1 MDHYLIHPD
10 KQGSSTK
17 EEPSSYKFKT
27 DLVKTTF
34 YITYIFLL
42 TTGTITFIESLR
54 TPSPVVRHI
63 MNIETCISVVAAY
76 FYSQFV
82 EKLKASEGKP
92 LPYEEINL
100 TRYTDW
106 MISTPLMLFVLCMV
120 LGSEKKKAF
129 TFSTFLIVLVLDIG
143 MLISGYLGETKKI
156 DKLLAVFLGFVF
168 FFAMYAFIWM
178 VFMST
183 GKNTFGASL
192 SYFIFLFVWTVYGIV
207 YMMDEETKN
216 IAYNI
221 LDLIAKAFVG
231 IFFWMYFTK
240 AIVF

>member
-1 MDHYLIHPD
+1 MDHYLIHPE
-10 KQGSSTK
+10 KQTSSDAPATN
-17 EEPSSYKFKT
+17 SKFKT
-27 DLVKTTF
+27 ELVKTTF

-54 TPSPVVRHI
+54 TPSPVVRHV
-63 MNIETCISVVAAY
+63 MNIETCISIVAAY

-82 EKLKASEGKP
+82 EKLKASEGKEI
-92 LPYEEINL
+92 PYADINL

-120 LGSEKKKAF
+120 LASEKKKAF
-129 TFSTFLIVLVLDIG
+129 TFSTFLIILVLDIG
-143 MLISGYLGETKKI
+143 MLIAGYLGETKKI

-168 FFAMYAFIWM
+168 FFVMYVFIWM
-178 VFMST
+178 MFMST
-183 GKNTFGASL
+183 GKNTFGANL
-192 SYFIFLFVWTVYGIV
+192 SYFIFLFVWTIYGIV